1 MTSIFKVK
9 TLHLPLYTIFIY
21 SSVNALYFKKIFSMV
36 ISVTFLISDMFGSYD
51 SSFVDDRLR
60 KLLV

>member
-1 MTSIFKVK
+1 
-9 TLHLPLYTIFIY
+9 
-21 SSVNALYFKKIFSMV
+21 MV

-51 SSFVDDRLR
+51 SSLVDDRLR